1 MAASVAAPT
10 AALPGRINAAIRGL
24 RPVWSVPAALRAVRA
39 AIVVAGLFALCVE
52 VIGNRQMAT
61 FAAFGG
67 FATLVLAG
75 FGGGRRD
82 KLVAHLGLAVIGSV
96 LVVIGTAVNSVT
108 ALAAVVTLAVAF
120 CVLFAGV
127 ISANVASGGT
137 AALLAYV
144 LPAASPGTVG
154 MIPSRLE
161 GWWLAS
167 AAGTLA
173 VMVLNART
181 PTDRLRRAA
190 WGCASAVA
198 DQLDAALAGDEST
211 NRAEAA
217 MAAKHDL
224 LSAFTEVPYRPTG
237 LTVSD
242 QAIASLVEDLQWC
255 TTSVAEATTEEAGC
269 LRARESDR
277 QKLKQASATLRLT
290 AELIDGGGAEG
301 LEKAVRAL
309 GDLLPPVSDV
319 GLDSSPPPHED
330 LHRAFHSRLVAGA
343 VRMAALDAL
352 VAARRIEPSEAA
364 EEVERWWG
372 GSARVG
378 RATGKYPL
386 VGAVEGMVGRHANL
400 RSIWFLNSV
409 RGAVAL
415 AAAVAV
421 ADVTNVQHGFWVVLG
436 ALSVLRTSAAAT
448 GAIALRAIAGT
459 VTGFIVGAALI
470 VAIGHHPTALWVALP
485 LAVLIAA
492 YAPGTTP
499 FAVGQAAFTVTISVL
514 YNIIV
519 PVGWKVGE
527 VRIEDVALGVGVS
540 AVVGVLF
547 WPRGATGVVA
557 RDLAEAFRTG
567 GLYLVQATAWALG
580 LRDEPPDGG
589 PSVVTAGARLDE
601 ALRGL
606 LSEQG
611 SKRVAKEH
619 LWHLAGGAMRVRFMA
634 HALARTRA
642 PVRRADDHQAR
653 MMMGEAVRVAGLYD
667 GLAAALGHAPVTVA
681 EELARLPL
689 GDPPGVL
696 DDGQVVW
703 VGQHVDHL
711 RRNLD
716 DLSAPAKEVASRIS
730 APWWR

>member
-1 MAASVAAPT
+1 VAASVAAPT
-10 AALPGRINAAIRGL
+10 AALPGRIYAVVRGL

-39 AIVVAGLFALCVE
+39 AIVIAGLFAVCVE

-82 KLVAHLGLAVIGSV
+82 QLMAHVGLAVIGGV
-96 LVVIGTAVNSVT
+96 LVVIGTAVNSLT
-108 ALAAVVTLAVAF
+108 AVAAVVTLVVAF

-161 GWWLAS
+161 GWLLAS
-167 AAGTLA
+167 AAGTMA
-173 VMVLNART
+173 VLVLQARI
-181 PTDRLRRAA
+181 PTDRLRSTTSK
-190 WGCASAVA
+190 CASAVA
-198 DQLDAALAGDEST
+198 DQLDAALAGEGST
-211 NRAEAA
+211 ERAEAA
-217 MAAKHDL
+217 TAAKHDL

-255 TTSVAEATTEEAGC
+255 TTSVAEATTGEAGC
-269 LRARESDR
+269 FRAREADR
-277 QKLKQASATLRLT
+277 QRFEQASVSLRLT
-290 AELIDGGGAEG
+290 AELIDGGRADG
-301 LEKAVRAL
+301 LEEAVRAL
-309 GDLLPPVSDV
+309 GDLLPPVSDL
-319 GLDSSPPPHED
+319 GPDSSPPHD
-330 LHRAFHSRLVAGA
+330 DVHRTFHSRLVAGA

-352 VAARRIEPSEAA
+352 VAARRIAPSEAA

-372 GSARVG
+372 GSAGVG
-378 RATGKYPL
+378 RASGKYPL
-386 VGAVEGMVGRHANL
+386 FGAVEGVVGRHANL

-436 ALSVLRTSAAAT
+436 ALSVLRTNAAAT

-459 VTGFIVGAALI
+459 VAGFVVGAVLI
-470 VAIGHHPTALWVALP
+470 VAIGHHSTALWVALP

-492 YAPGTTP
+492 YAPGTAP

-540 AVVGVLF
+540 VVVGALF

-580 LRDEPPDGG
+580 LLDEPPDAG

-619 LWHLAGGAMRVRFMA
+619 LWHLAGGAMRLRFMA
-634 HALARTRA
+634 HALARTQA
-642 PVRRADDHQAR
+642 PVRRADRHQAR
-653 MMMGEAVRVAGLYD
+653 TMMGEAVRVAGLYD
-667 GLAAALGHAPVTVA
+667 GLATGLGGAPVTVA

-689 GDPPGVL
+689 GYPAGLV

-716 DLSAPAKEVASRIS
+716 DLRTPAEEVANRIS
-730 APWWR
+730 DPWWR

>member
-1 MAASVAAPT
+1 VAASIAAPT
-10 AALPGRINAAIRGL
+10 AAPLGRINAAVRGL

-108 ALAAVVTLAVAF
+108 AVAAVVTLAVAF

-127 ISANVASGGT
+127 ISANAASGGT

-167 AAGTLA
+167 VAGTMA
-173 VMVLNART
+173 VMVLHTRT
-181 PTDRLRRAA
+181 PTDRLRRSASV
-190 WGCASAVA
+190 CASVVA
-198 DQLDAALAGDEST
+198 DQLDAALAGGGSIEGAGT
-211 NRAEAA
+211 A

-242 QAIASLVEDLQWC
+242 QAIASLVEDLEWC

-269 LRARESDR
+269 FRAREADR
-277 QKLKQASATLRLT
+277 RRFERASATLRLT
-290 AELIDGGGAEG
+290 AELIEGGGAEG
-301 LEKAVRAL
+301 LEEAVRAL
-309 GDLLPPVSDV
+309 GDLLPPVFDV
-319 GLDSSPPPHED
+319 GLDSSPPLD
-330 LHRAFHSRLVAGA
+330 AVHRIFHSRLVAGA

-364 EEVERWWG
+364 QEVERWWG

-378 RATGKYPL
+378 RAAGKHPL
-386 VGAVEGMVGRHANL
+386 VGAVEGVVGRHANL

-409 RGAVAL
+409 RGAAAL

-459 VTGFIVGAALI
+459 VAGFVIGAVLI
-470 VAIGHHPTALWVALP
+470 VAIGHHSTALWVALP
-485 LAVLIAA
+485 LAILIAA
-492 YAPGTTP
+492 YAPGTAP

-589 PSVVTAGARLDE
+589 PPVVTAGARLDE

-611 SKRVAKEH
+611 SERVAKEH
-619 LWHLAGGAMRVRFMA
+619 LWHLAGGAMRLRFMA
-634 HALARTRA
+634 HALARTPA

-667 GLAAALGHAPVTVA
+667 GLATGLGHAPVTVA
-681 EELARLPL
+681 EELAGLPL
-689 GDPPGVL
+689 GDLEGVL
-696 DDGQVVW
+696 DDGRVVW

-711 RRNLD
+711 RRDLDNLN
-716 DLSAPAKEVASRIS
+716 APAKEVANRIS

>member
-1 MAASVAAPT
+1 
-10 AALPGRINAAIRGL
+10 
-24 RPVWSVPAALRAVRA
+24 LRAVRA

-67 FATLVLAG
+67 FATLILAG

-82 KLVAHLGLAVIGSV
+82 QLVAHVGLAVIGSV
-96 LVVIGTAVNSVT
+96 FVVIGTAVNSVT
-108 ALAAVVTLAVAF
+108 VVAAVVTLAVAF

-127 ISANVASGGT
+127 ISSNAASGGT
-137 AALLAYV
+137 AALLAFV

-167 AAGTLA
+167 AAGTMA
-173 VMVLNART
+173 VMVLHARI

-190 WGCASAVA
+190 SICASAVA
-198 DQLDAALAGDEST
+198 DQLDAALAGDRST
-211 NRAEAA
+211 ERAEAA
-217 MAAKHDL
+217 MVAKHDL

-237 LTVSD
+237 LTTSD

-255 TTSVAEATTEEAGC
+255 TTSAAEATTEEAGC
-269 LRARESDR
+269 FRAREADR
-277 QKLKQASATLRLT
+277 QRFERASATLRLT
-290 AELIDGGGAEG
+290 AELIEGGGAEG
-301 LEKAVRAL
+301 LEEAAHAL

-319 GLDSSPPPHED
+319 GLDSSPPHED
-330 LHRAFHSRLVAGA
+330 VHRTFHSRLVAGA

-364 EEVERWWG
+364 EEVDRWWG
-372 GSARVG
+372 GSTGVG
-378 RATGKYPL
+378 RAAGKYPL
-386 VGAVEGMVGRHANL
+386 VLAVEGVVGRHANL

-409 RGAVAL
+409 RGSVAL

-459 VTGFIVGAALI
+459 VAGFVVGAVLI
-470 VAIGHHPTALWVALP
+470 VAIGHNTTALWVALP
-485 LAVLIAA
+485 LAVLIAG
-492 YAPGTTP
+492 YAPGTAP

-527 VRIEDVALGVGVS
+527 VRIEDVALGVGLSV
-540 AVVGVLF
+540 VVGVLF

-619 LWHLAGGAMRVRFMA
+619 LWHLAGGAMRLRFMA

-642 PVRRADDHQAR
+642 PVRRADHHQAR
-653 MMMGEAVRVAGLYD
+653 MMMGEAVRVAGLSD
-667 GLAAALGHAPVTVA
+667 ALATGLGHAPLTVA

-689 GDPPGVL
+689 GDPEGVV

-716 DLSAPAKEVASRIS
+716 DLSAPAKDVASRIS